1 MNNRNSGNMSG
12 NSSNSMINKNNK
24 KNALLMSPLKAIIPK
39 DTFKLKNI
47 GNNSN
52 NLNGKGRNGQMTPQT
67 QLLFA
72 YNESPILKY
81 EVNTFKGPLKSKK
94 VLTFE

>member
-1 MNNRNSGNMSG
+1 MKDFIVNNRNNGP
-12 NSSNSMINKNNK
+12 SNSMIKNNK

-47 GNNSN
+47 AN
-52 NLNGKGRNGQMTPQT
+52 NLNNMNGKGRNGQMTPQT
-67 QLLFA
+67 QLLWA

-94 VLTFE
+94 ILTF